1 MQRVTGAQLD
11 ILEVLLNAHS
21 RHVRLHGWE
30 IMKMTRRHGPT
41 VYRALDRF
49 LDAGWVEREW
59 ETGHPDGRPRRR
71 FYSLS
76 PTGAAQAR
84 HVLRERRPKALQRR
98 PERAPGSAIFPAGE
112 GT

>member
-1 MQRVTGAQLD
+1 MERVTGAQLD
-11 ILEVLLNAHS
+11 ILETLLNAHS
-21 RHVRLHGWE
+21 QQVQLHGWE
-30 IMKMTRRHGPT
+30 IMKMTGRHGPT

-71 FYSLS
+71 YYSLS
-76 PTGAAQAR
+76 PTGAIEAR
-84 HVLRERRPKALQRR
+84 QVLLRRRPKALRR
-98 PERAPGSAIFPAGE
+98 QHRRAPGGTAFPTRE